1 MGDRRAK
8 RATAPINYAA
18 IEATNSSDDGSSEE
32 EEKGK
37 ENGEADNGNEA
48 GSFLACMACDAERPS
63 RLPSL
68 RQGASHVKGCIC
80 VILQVCNCAFTSV
93 DVTST

>member
-18 IEATNSSDDGSSEE
+18 IEAPNSSDDGGSEE
-32 EEKGK
+32 EEQGK

-48 GSFLACMACDAERPS
+48 GSFLAYRALHGM
-63 RLPSL
+63 
-68 RQGASHVKGCIC
+68 
-80 VILQVCNCAFTSV
+80 
-93 DVTST
+93 